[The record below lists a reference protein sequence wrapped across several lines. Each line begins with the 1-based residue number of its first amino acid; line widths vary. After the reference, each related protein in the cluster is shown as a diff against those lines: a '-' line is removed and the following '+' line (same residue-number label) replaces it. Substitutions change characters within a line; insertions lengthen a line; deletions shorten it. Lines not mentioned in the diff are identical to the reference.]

1 MIRPEALC
9 HVCCE
14 ADPPLPF
21 CQALLQLE
29 VYRRMAL
36 LLMLCCVHIQTAAGS
51 VLGRMV
57 IALAK
62 RSGVKTINVVRR
74 SAQKQE
80 LLDIG

>member
-1 MIRPEALC
+1 
-9 HVCCE
+9 
-14 ADPPLPF
+14 
-21 CQALLQLE
+21 
-29 VYRRMAL
+29 
-36 LLMLCCVHIQTAAGS
+36 MLCCVHAQTAAGS

-57 IALAK
+57 IALAE